1 MGNNKKRT
9 GWFPPFIDGVG
20 LKPQETATEIKVFK
34 VLKGA
39 KQGMK
44 CITNRHLWVN
54 MFSINF

>member
-9 GWFPPFIDGVG
+9 AWFPPFIDGVG

-54 MFSINF
+54 MF